1 MGEVTAPSILKPD
14 HDTSEFSSDNENL
27 DSWLNRIALQ
37 AGFSQ
42 TSRTFVICDGNNLKR
57 VVGYYSI
64 ASASLATTEALDRI
78 KAGSGR
84 QPIPAVI
91 LARLAV
97 DKNWQRKG
105 LGSFLVFDAVKRV
118 ARLQDELG
126 IRALIV
132 HAIDDDAKNFYQK
145 LGFKN
150 AKFNSKLMMALL
162 KDISRKNPQV

>member
-1 MGEVTAPSILKPD
+1 VGEVTPPSILKPD
-14 HDTSEFSSDNENL
+14 HDTAEFSSDNESL

-42 TSRTFVICDGNNLKR
+42 TSRTFVICDDKNPKR

-118 ARLQDELG
+118 ARLQNELG
-126 IRALIV
+126 IRALLV
-132 HAIDDDAKNFYQK
+132 HAIDENAKSFYQK
-145 LGFKN
+145 LGFKS
-150 AKFNSKLMMALL
+150 ADFNPKLMMALL
-162 KDISRKNPQV
+162 KDLKVN